1 MASWNTPRVW
11 TAAITLALLPLLP
24 ALLVKH
30 YQQDAKFQITAA
42 RLRLE
47 DGRFLAFGTRGTKTN
62 KHKVF
67 YFHGTPASRLE
78 FMSLSG
84 VLADCRGASRLLPS
98 SVMHAP
104 PAHIPCPT
112 KCAHAASIFGPVPVQ
127 LSWEAQLPELSCCV
141 AAGPGATMPDPDPHC
156 LLKNEVFA
164 ESVLTEPGG
173 CYAALLARYI
183 FAAF

>member
-11 TAAITLALLPLLP
+11 TAGIVLALLPLLP

-30 YQQDAKFQITAA
+30 VQQDAKFQVTAA

-47 DGRFLAFGTRGTKTN
+47 DDRFLAFASRGSKTN

-84 VLADCRGASRLLPS
+84 VLA
-98 SVMHAP
+98 
-104 PAHIPCPT
+104 
-112 KCAHAASIFGPVPVQ
+112 
-127 LSWEAQLPELSCCV
+127 
-141 AAGPGATMPDPDPHC
+141 
-156 LLKNEVFA
+156 
-164 ESVLTEPGG
+164 
-173 CYAALLARYI
+173 
-183 FAAF
+183 

>member
-30 YQQDAKFQITAA
+30 YQQDAKFQVTAA

-67 YFHGTPASRLE
+67 YLHGTPASRLE

-84 VLADCRGASRLLPS
+84 VRGDCRGASGVLPS

-104 PAHIPCPT
+104 LVYLPCPT
-112 KCAHAASIFGPVPVQ
+112 KHAR
-127 LSWEAQLPELSCCV
+127 
-141 AAGPGATMPDPDPHC
+141 
-156 LLKNEVFA
+156 A
-164 ESVLTEPGG
+164 ESKTGWRLCSSCMAWLRDLGLQCWTRTHTVFSRMRSLQSL
-173 CYAALLARYI
+173 C
-183 FAAF
+183 

>member
-1 MASWNTPRVW
+1 MTQAVYLQSCSDLCSSVNSLKQIKAAASPAARITLPAQAMASWNTPRVW

-30 YQQDAKFQITAA
+30 YQQDAKFQVTAA

-84 VLADCRGASRLLPS
+84 VLADLRGGLC
-98 SVMHAP
+98 
-104 PAHIPCPT
+104 PA
-112 KCAHAASIFGPVPVQ
+112 
-127 LSWEAQLPELSCCV
+127 LSCMPHWRTSHALQSVHVPHQGLGWHLCSFFGSC
-141 AAGPGATMPDPDPHC
+141 AA
-156 LLKNEVFA
+156 
-164 ESVLTEPGG
+164 
-173 CYAALLARYI
+173 
-183 FAAF
+183 